1 MSPAGKGMTSLF
13 RIDKTLIS
21 YDRSDTAY
29 TSVGAALRPAH
40 RQPGMAVTGEDGL
53 RARAR
58 DELEAQLQEKLAE
71 TEKIAGALL
80 ADAEEKARQIVS
92 CAQAEASGI
101 KEKAEEKGY
110 SDGAQK
116 AEKEMQARFE
126 QQTEVLQNIIMQ
138 IGEAR
143 EGMIDELE
151 DEIISLVL
159 DTAKKVINIEL
170 EKNDKVF
177 VDVIQNALSQI
188 KREGKIVIRVGQD
201 DYARFFSSGSAEFI
215 LGNERIRTTV
225 IDEPL
230 YEKGDCV
237 IESEG
242 ETVNAGI
249 SSQLKYIEL
258 AFRSE
263 ESHIA

>member
-1 MSPAGKGMTSLF
+1 M
-13 RIDKTLIS
+13 
-21 YDRSDTAY
+21 
-29 TSVGAALRPAH
+29 
-40 RQPGMAVTGEDGL
+40 TGEDGV
-53 RARAR
+53 RARVR
-58 DELEAQLQEKLAE
+58 DELEAQVQEKLAE
-71 TEKIAGALL
+71 TEEIAGVML
-80 ADAEEKARQIVS
+80 AEAETKARQIVRN
-92 CAQAEASGI
+92 AEAEASGI
-101 KEKAEEKGY
+101 IEKAVEKGY

-116 AEKEMQARFE
+116 AEKEMQTRFE
-126 QQTEVLQNIIMQ
+126 HQTEALQNIIMQ

-143 EGMIDELE
+143 ESMIDELE

-159 DTAKKVINIEL
+159 ETAKKVINIEL

-201 DYARFFSSGSAEFI
+201 DYARYFSSGSAEFI
-215 LGNERIRTTV
+215 LDNERIRTTV

-249 SSQLKYIEL
+249 SSQLKHIEL

-263 ESHIA
+263 ESYIA